1 MEKIKKKLL
10 AHRRL
15 FWAMVGLS
23 SFLFLVLCCLF
34 LFFNSL
40 PGKLVLTFLREP
52 TTNLVNADGR
62 TNLVVLGMGGEES
75 KNQNLTDT
83 IIFLSIDHSG
93 GDTLM
98 LSLPRDL
105 WLESMK
111 AKINTAYHYGGL
123 DLVKSS
129 IKEVLGQEVHYVF
142 TIDFEGFKQAI
153 DLLGG
158 LKINI
163 ERSFDDYRYPI
174 PGKENDPCGGDP
186 EYQCRYEHLHFEAGW
201 QMLDGTMA
209 LKYVRSRNAEGEEGT
224 DFARARRQQNL
235 ILALK
240 NNLMT
245 TKVIFDLKK
254 VNGLLKIARQS
265 FTTDIRL
272 EEYPLWA
279 KLLLKFEREKIR
291 NQVLDGEQ
299 GLLYHPQIHY
309 SGQWVI
315 LPEDPTWQEA
325 HQFIDGLIQ

>member
-1 MEKIKKKLL
+1 M
-10 AHRRL
+10 
-15 FWAMVGLS
+15 
-23 SFLFLVLCCLF
+23 
-34 LFFNSL
+34 
-40 PGKLVLTFLREP
+40 
-52 TTNLVNADGR
+52 
-62 TNLVVLGMGGEES
+62 
-75 KNQNLTDT
+75 
-83 IIFLSIDHSG
+83 
-93 GDTLM
+93 
-98 LSLPRDL
+98 
-105 WLESMK
+105 
-111 AKINTAYHYGGL
+111 
-123 DLVKSS
+123 
-129 IKEVLGQEVHYVF
+129 GQEVHYIF
-142 TIDFEGFKQAI
+142 TIDFDGFKQAI

-158 LKINI
+158 LKIDI

-254 VNGLLKIARQS
+254 ISGLLKIARQS

-315 LPEDPTWQEA
+315 LPKDPTWQEA